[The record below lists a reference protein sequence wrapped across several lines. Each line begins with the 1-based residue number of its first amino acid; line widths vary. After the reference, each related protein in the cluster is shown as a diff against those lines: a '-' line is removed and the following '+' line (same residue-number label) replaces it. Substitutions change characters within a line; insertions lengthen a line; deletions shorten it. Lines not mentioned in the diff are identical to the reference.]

1 MAILIDGKAV
11 AARKME
17 ELKQRVDAL
26 KAKGRTPSLRVV
38 QVGNDPASAVYIR
51 QKRKACE
58 VLGIDCF
65 HNILQANITQEE
77 FEQQLLEWQGSMDTY
92 TSGLIVQLPLPNGLD
107 TNAACET
114 IWPDVD
120 VDGLSSMS
128 IGAIA
133 NGDMGGFIPCT
144 AKGIIELLKTYNIP
158 LSGKHAVI
166 VGRSNIVG
174 KPLAMLLLGE
184 DCTVTIC
191 HSKTQFLNTY
201 TRDAD
206 ILVSAT
212 GKPGL
217 ITKDM
222 VKRGAAVIDVGIT
235 RGEDG
240 KLHGDVDFESVEP
253 VAGWLTPVPGG
264 VGPMTVAMLMEN
276 VILAE
281 ERRATDD

>member
-11 AARKME
+11 AARKIE

-26 KAKGRTPSLRVV
+26 NANRKYPSLRVV
-38 QVGNDPASAVYIR
+38 QVGNDPASTVYIR

-58 VLGIDCF
+58 ALGIDCF

-77 FEQQLLEWQGSMDTY
+77 LEQQLLEWQGDMDTY

-107 TNAACET
+107 PNAVCET

-144 AKGIIELLKTYNIP
+144 AKGIVELLKSYVIP

-174 KPLAMLLLGE
+174 KPLAMLLLQE

-191 HSKTQFLNTY
+191 HSKTRFLNTY
-201 TRDAD
+201 TRQAD
-206 ILVSAT
+206 ILVSAV
-212 GKPGL
+212 GNPGL
-217 ITKDM
+217 ITGDM

-235 RGEDG
+235 RGDDG

-264 VGPMTVAMLMEN
+264 IGPMTVAMLMEN
-276 VILAE
+276 VIIAE
-281 ERRATDD
+281 ERRL

>member
-26 KAKGRTPSLRVV
+26 KAKGRMPSLRVV

-58 VLGIDCF
+58 ALGIDCF

-77 FEQQLLEWQGSMDTY
+77 LEQQLLEWQGSMDTY

-144 AKGIIELLKTYNIP
+144 AKGILALLKAYNVP
-158 LSGKHAVI
+158 LKG
-166 VGRSNIVG
+166 
-174 KPLAMLLLGE
+174 
-184 DCTVTIC
+184 
-191 HSKTQFLNTY
+191 
-201 TRDAD
+201 
-206 ILVSAT
+206 
-212 GKPGL
+212 
-217 ITKDM
+217 
-222 VKRGAAVIDVGIT
+222 
-235 RGEDG
+235 
-240 KLHGDVDFESVEP
+240 
-253 VAGWLTPVPGG
+253 
-264 VGPMTVAMLMEN
+264 
-276 VILAE
+276 
-281 ERRATDD
+281 

>member
-17 ELKQRVDAL
+17 ELKFRVDAL
-26 KAKGRTPSLRVV
+26 KKKGRFPSLRII
-38 QVGNDPASAVYIR
+38 QIGDDPASNVYIR
-51 QKRKACE
+51 QKIKACKE
-58 VLGIDCF
+58 LNIECYHDYIDPDYYEKTF
-65 HNILQANITQEE
+65 ISKGLARQYSGTILQ
-77 FEQQLLEWQGSMDTY
+77 
-92 TSGLIVQLPLPNGLD
+92 LPV
-107 TNAACET
+107 
-114 IWPDVD
+114 PDFLKGTEMKIAPQYD
-120 VDGLSSMS
+120 VDGLSTQNAGLLFQS
-128 IGAIA
+128 GEV
-133 NGDMGGFIPCT
+133 GFIPCT

-174 KPLAMLLLGE
+174 KPLAMLLLGK

-240 KLHGDVDFESVEP
+240 ELHGDVDFESVEP
-253 VAGWLTPVPGG
+253 IAGWITPVPGG
-264 VGPMTVAMLMEN
+264 VGPMTVTMLMEN

>member
-11 AARKME
+11 AARKIE

-26 KAKGRTPSLRVV
+26 NANRKYPSLRVV
-38 QVGNDPASAVYIR
+38 QVGNDPASTVYIR

-58 VLGIDCF
+58 ALGIDCF

-77 FEQQLLEWQGSMDTY
+77 LEQQLLEWQGDMDTY

-107 TNAACET
+107 PNAACET

-144 AKGIIELLKTYNIP
+144 AKGIVELLKSYGIP

-174 KPLAMLLLGE
+174 KPLAMLLLQE

-191 HSKTQFLNTY
+191 HSKTRFLNTY
-201 TRDAD
+201 TRQAD
-206 ILVSAT
+206 ILVSAA

-217 ITKDM
+217 ITGDM

-253 VAGWLTPVPGG
+253 VAGWITPVPGG

-276 VILAE
+276 VIIAE
-281 ERRATDD
+281 ERRL